1 MVGVAIKRR
10 IRPWGLPYLHRW
22 QWFYDVSRSI
32 WRAFSWRGVW
42 LDLLDRRK
50 VLKNPVRILQDY
62 QGIRFVLYPW
72 DKANLLNLVRRTY
85 DRAEFLAIPRLV
97 KGGDIAFDLGANA
110 GAYSVLLS
118 RLCGPSGRVWAFE
131 PVPDTYWRLRE
142 TLALNRCENVVAVQA
157 AVADRQGTATMNLF
171 DPQFSEWSTLGKPSM
186 LGPDGRRVS
195 PSESVE
201 VPSHALDQFCAEHGI
216 ERVQFLKVDVEGFE
230 LSVFRGAETLL
241 REQRVDFICFEISKD
256 PLKGAGVQ
264 SRDVFK
270 ALEVHG
276 YRSYRFEKAK
286 GTFEGPVE
294 DTPEEWTNFF
304 ASYKDLSNV
313 GELADNAQESQTR

>member
-1 MVGVAIKRR
+1 MSGGTRRIMVGVAIKRR
-10 IRPWGLPYLHRW
+10 IRPWALPYLHRW

-118 RLCGPSGRVWAFE
+118 RLCGPTGRVWAFE
-131 PVPDTYWRLRE
+131 PVPETYWRLRE
-142 TLALNRCENVVAVQA
+142 TLALNRCENVIPVQSAVYDKSGSA
-157 AVADRQGTATMNLF
+157 RMNLYGS
-171 DPQFSEWSTLGKPSM
+171 QFAEWNTLGVPPPRPVNGKQ
-186 LGPDGRRVS
+186 VS
-195 PSESVE
+195 PRESVE
-201 VPSHALDQFCAEHGI
+201 VPAHTLDRFCEAEKIQRIG
-216 ERVQFLKVDVEGFE
+216 FLK
-230 LSVFRGAETLL
+230 
-241 REQRVDFICFEISKD
+241 
-256 PLKGAGVQ
+256 
-264 SRDVFK
+264 
-270 ALEVHG
+270 
-276 YRSYRFEKAK
+276 
-286 GTFEGPVE
+286 
-294 DTPEEWTNFF
+294 
-304 ASYKDLSNV
+304 
-313 GELADNAQESQTR
+313 